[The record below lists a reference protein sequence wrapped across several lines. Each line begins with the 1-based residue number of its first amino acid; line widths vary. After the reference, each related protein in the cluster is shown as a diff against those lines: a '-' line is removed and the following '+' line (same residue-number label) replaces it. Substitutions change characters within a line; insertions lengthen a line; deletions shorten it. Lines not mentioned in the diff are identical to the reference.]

1 MTICVYGAASS
12 SIDKI
17 YTEQTELLGET
28 IAKRGFSLVF
38 GGGGN
43 GVMGA
48 CARGAHRNGG
58 KIIGIVPSFFNV
70 DGVIFD
76 GCTELIY
83 TETMR
88 ERKKT
93 MEELSE
99 AFIVAPGGIGTFDE
113 FFEILTLK
121 QLARHNKALAIL
133 NTKGYYDPL
142 DKLLKDTAKG
152 GFMNENSLSLYKMVE
167 SPTEALDYIES
178 YSPKDFDIAHMKHL
192 GISR

>member
-113 FFEILTLK
+113 FFEIFTL
-121 QLARHNKALAIL
+121 QNLGRHTKPIAIF
-133 NTKGYYDPL
+133 NVNSYYDPMLQMLQCQVNEGFISTKALERLIISDDPCEIL
-142 DKLLKDTAKG
+142 DKIA
-152 GFMNENSLSLYKMVE
+152 S
-167 SPTEALDYIES
+167 YI
-178 YSPKDFDIAHMKHL
+178 H
-192 GISR
+192 IS